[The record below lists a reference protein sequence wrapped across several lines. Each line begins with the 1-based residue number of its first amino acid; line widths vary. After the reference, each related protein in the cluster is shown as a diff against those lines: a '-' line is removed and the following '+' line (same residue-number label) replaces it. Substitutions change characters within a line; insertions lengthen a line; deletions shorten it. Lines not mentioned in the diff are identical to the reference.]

1 MSDSSQILVDVD
13 ADAGRAD
20 ELAGEVRRWLIA
32 EGIIEAEQH
41 AGSDGHSPGRR
52 RHEAILGEPPSSA
65 WRFNPNTVA
74 LRVGRQVFDAGGN
87 GVELRCA
94 ACGQT
99 YEPGDDWI
107 DAVGAW
113 ADGDD
118 KVAYTCER
126 CGASAPLT
134 GWRGPWQWGF
144 GSLGVEFWNWPPLS
158 ELFIQRL
165 AQRLGHTLVLVL
177 RRM

>member
-13 ADAGRAD
+13 VPPEAAGAVGGELRA
-20 ELAGEVRRWLIA
+20 WLIA
-32 EGIIEAEQH
+32 EGIIDAEQLGDERAH
-41 AGSDGHSPGRR
+41 APGHQ
-52 RHEAILGEPPSSA
+52 RHAAILGDPPSSA
-65 WRFNPNTVA
+65 WRVSPNTVA

-118 KVAYTCER
+118 KVTYTCER

-134 GWRGPWQWGF
+134 AWRGPWQWGF

-165 AQRLGHTLVLVL
+165 AHRLGHTLVLVQ
-177 RRM
+177 RRL